1 MSWLHQQRNV
11 TTQFDGVNMNF
22 KVNAQVLLI
31 WGFKAETCEGILVL
45 FKTCQSV
52 AGPLKG
58 LNLNFLQWAQQAVWQ
73 KETIPN
79 YMELFLSSHIRS
91 Q

>member
-1 MSWLHQQRNV
+1 MNWMTRLCQLTNKHVIKENFIKTMSWLHQQRNV

-58 LNLNFLQWAQQAVWQ
+58 LNLNFLQ
-73 KETIPN
+73 
-79 YMELFLSSHIRS
+79 
-91 Q
+91 